1 VVETVVLATRN
12 KGKLAELAALLRDFG
27 VEVKGLDDFP
37 DVGEIEETGS
47 SFAENAL
54 IKAEAVSRATGL
66 LAVADDSGLEVDALD
81 GAPGIYSARYA
92 GEGAAGESSAGESSM
107 DEKNNRKLLT
117 ALAGVED
124 ARRTARF
131 RCALAAR
138 SPNGKVIR
146 AEGAWE
152 GRILRGQVGSNGF
165 GYDPLFYDPEIGMTA
180 AQMESG
186 VKSGRS
192 HRGRAMRA
200 LLTAWP
206 AFLGDMAVK
215 I

>member
-1 VVETVVLATRN
+1 METVVLATRN

-37 DVGEIEETGS
+37 EVGEIEETGAD
-47 SFAENAL
+47 FAENAL
-54 IKAEAVSRATGL
+54 IKAQAVSRATGL
-66 LAVADDSGLEVDALD
+66 PAVADDSGLEVDALG

-92 GEGAAGESSAGESSM
+92 GAGATDA
-107 DEKNNRKLLT
+107 KNNRKLLE

-124 ARRTARF
+124 VRRTARF
-131 RCALAAR
+131 RCALAAC
-138 SPNGKVIR
+138 SPGGNMIQ
-146 AEGAWE
+146 AQGAWE
-152 GRILRGQVGSNGF
+152 GRILREPAGDNGF
-165 GYDPLFYDPEIGMTA
+165 GYDPLFFDPEVGLTA
-180 AQMESG
+180 AQMEPG

-200 LLTAWP
+200 LRMAWP
-206 AFLGDMAVK
+206 AFLENTVSK

>member
-1 VVETVVLATRN
+1 MVEIVVLATRN
-12 KGKLAELAALLRDFG
+12 KGKLAELATLLQEFG

-37 DVGEIEETGS
+37 DVGEIEETGAT
-47 SFAENAL
+47 FAENAL

-66 LAVADDSGLEVDALD
+66 PAVADDSGLEVDALD

-92 GEGAAGESSAGESSM
+92 GEGAAGESSM
-107 DEKNNRKLLT
+107 DEKNNCKLLT

-131 RCALAAR
+131 RCALVACT
-138 SPNGKVIR
+138 PGGKVIQ
-146 AEGAWE
+146 AQGAWE
-152 GRILRGQVGSNGF
+152 GRILREPLGGNGF
-165 GYDPLFYDPEIGMTA
+165 GYDPLFYDPSIGLTA
-180 AQMESG
+180 AQMEPG

-192 HRGRAMRA
+192 HRGRAMQA

-206 AFLGDMAVK
+206 AFVDDTATK